1 MSISSFCTS
10 DNNDFQYDVETSL
23 GSLSAMHNS
32 LYHRV
37 ASWVYVFFH
46 SKLLSRNSNIREA
59 FLHHRMDISYNHT
72 HLSNWNLV
80 HFFFSLKY
88 ETAIR
93 IITMTD
99 NARNKNEPQFI
110 IAKIPC
116 PTACIIVNHKNIV
129 LPSASMWFVHL
140 QYMNMLNK
148 IAENAFKQMH
158 KAVKSSAIYIS
169 W

>member
-1 MSISSFCTS
+1 MILSIILLSF
-10 DNNDFQYDVETSL
+10 SL
-23 GSLSAMHNS
+23 ALIYHNS
-32 LYHRV
+32 LITEIAFKHEKSRV
-37 ASWVYVFFH
+37 LKPCFYSTY
-46 SKLLSRNSNIREA
+46 
-59 FLHHRMDISYNHT
+59 
-72 HLSNWNLV
+72 WNLV
-80 HFFFSLKY
+80 HFFFTLKY